1 MAFMLDTHTFLWW
14 LADDSRLPTGVRD
27 RIKAPENQVFVSAA
41 TGWEISIKKALG
53 KLEAPDEIASLLD
66 EEGFQEMPIS
76 FVHGQMAGHL
86 PSIHRDPFDR
96 MLVAQCQAHGLTL
109 LTRDENIP
117 RYEVAT
123 FWA

>member
-86 PSIHRDPFDR
+86 PSIHRESLRQQHSAFKTN
-96 MLVAQCQAHGLTL
+96 V
-109 LTRDENIP
+109 
-117 RYEVAT
+117 
-123 FWA
+123 